1 MRKTSA
7 RGAAESAKL
16 CYLEATQISGPI
28 KDFEDVQVRHR
39 EHGTIGRLDGI
50 VIDPAEQRVRYLVVD
65 NERFLGRRY
74 LMPLDAAQLDVEHH
88 ALWVDCD
95 DAAFTIYEEF
105 DREDFRR
112 FSFRP
117 RS

>member
-1 MRKTSA
+1 M
-7 RGAAESAKL
+7 GESAKL
-16 CYLEATQISGPI
+16 CYLDATQISGPI
-28 KDFEDVQVRHR
+28 KDFEDVEIKDRR
-39 EHGTIGRLDGI
+39 HGTIGRLDGI

-65 NERFLGRRY
+65 NERFVGRRY

-88 ALWVDCD
+88 TLWVDGD
-95 DAAFTIYEEF
+95 DAPFAFYEEF
-105 DREDFRR
+105 DREDFRG

>member
-1 MRKTSA
+1 MSA
-7 RGAAESAKL
+7 RGTAESANL
-16 CYLEATQISGPI
+16 CYLDATQISGPI

-39 EHGTIGRLDGI
+39 QHGKIGRLDGI
-50 VIDPAEQRVRYLVVD
+50 VIDPTEQRVRYLVVD
-65 NERFLGRRY
+65 NERFLGRRRY

-88 ALWVDCD
+88 ALWVDGD
-95 DAAFTIYEEF
+95 EAAVTICKEF
-105 DREDFRR
+105 DRADYRG